1 MAEYESETT
10 QILRGLFDRNPELA
24 ALQQRNRAT
33 WWDKKLDLDQLR
45 RNESSEVKIDGYV
58 YFPVPKASG

>member
-10 QILRGLFDRNPELA
+10 QFLRGLFDKHPELA
-24 ALQQRNRAT
+24 RLQQQNRAT

-45 RNESSEVKIDGYV
+45 RNEMSEVKVDGYV
-58 YFPVPKASG
+58 YFPVPRTSK